1 MSGVHTMSL
10 REILSKIEDELKESE
25 EIKDEL
31 YDAMRKATRISKQAI
46 FLVHKEE
53 FKKAGNQLNEVEKL
67 LKKLNKI
74 PAVYGKFVYSGI
86 VHSAFQEYV
95 EARIFLK
102 LTQDGDFLGPK
113 QINVP
118 SVSYLL
124 GLADVVG
131 ELRRRALDSIR
142 RGDIGI
148 AVGSLENM
156 ELIYDEFIL
165 MYESMRVVSELR
177 RKLDIARR
185 IIEATRGDVAIEI
198 RRDSL
203 ERSIEKLER
212 ALRVKKE

>member
-1 MSGVHTMSL
+1 MSL
-10 REILSKIEDELKESE
+10 REILTKIENELKESE

-53 FKKAGNQLNEVEKL
+53 FKKAENQLNEAEKL
-67 LKKLNKI
+67 LNKLSEV
-74 PAVYGKFVYSGI
+74 PAVYRKFVYSGI

-102 LTQDGDFLGPK
+102 LTQNSDFTGPK
-113 QINVP
+113 QLKVP
-118 SVSYLL
+118 SISYLL

-131 ELRRRALDSIR
+131 ELRRRTLDSIR
-142 RGDIGI
+142 KGDIKI

-156 ELIYDEFIL
+156 ELIYNELIL
-165 MYESMRVVSELR
+165 MYESMHVVSELR

-203 ERSIEKLER
+203 EHSIEKLER
-212 ALRVKKE
+212 ALRLKKE

>member
-1 MSGVHTMSL
+1 
-10 REILSKIEDELKESE
+10 
-25 EIKDEL
+25 
-31 YDAMRKATRISKQAI
+31 
-46 FLVHKEE
+46 
-53 FKKAGNQLNEVEKL
+53 
-67 LKKLNKI
+67 
-74 PAVYGKFVYSGI
+74 
-86 VHSAFQEYV
+86 
-95 EARIFLK
+95 
-102 LTQDGDFLGPK
+102 
-113 QINVP
+113 NVP

-142 RGDIGI
+142 RGDIEI
-148 AVGSLENM
+148 AAGSLENM

>member
-1 MSGVHTMSL
+1 MSL
-10 REILSKIEDELKESE
+10 RKILNKIENELKESE

-53 FKKAGNQLNEVEKL
+53 FKEAENQLNEAEKL
-67 LKKLNKI
+67 LNKLSEV
-74 PAVYGKFVYSGI
+74 PAVYRKFVYSGI

-102 LTQDGDFLGPK
+102 LTQNSDFTGPK
-113 QINVP
+113 QLKVP
-118 SVSYLL
+118 SISYLL

-131 ELRRRALDSIR
+131 ELRRRTLDSIR
-142 RGDIGI
+142 KGDIKI

-156 ELIYDEFIL
+156 ELIYNELIL
-165 MYESMRVVSELR
+165 MYESMHVVSELR

-203 ERSIEKLER
+203 EHSIEKLER
-212 ALRVKKE
+212 ALRLKKE

>member
-1 MSGVHTMSL
+1 MSL
-10 REILSKIEDELKESE
+10 REILTKIENELKESE

-53 FKKAGNQLNEVEKL
+53 FKEAENQLNEAEKL
-67 LKKLNKI
+67 LNKLSEV
-74 PAVYGKFVYSGI
+74 PAVYRKFVYSGI

-102 LTQDGDFLGPK
+102 LTQNSDFTGPK
-113 QINVP
+113 QLKVP
-118 SVSYLL
+118 SISYLL

-131 ELRRRALDSIR
+131 ELRRRTLDSIR
-142 RGDIGI
+142 KGDIKI

-156 ELIYDEFIL
+156 ELIYNELIL
-165 MYESMRVVSELR
+165 MYESMHVVSELR

-203 ERSIEKLER
+203 EHSIEKLER
-212 ALRVKKE
+212 ALRLKKE

>member
-1 MSGVHTMSL
+1 MSL

-53 FKKAGNQLNEVEKL
+53 FTKAGNQLNEVEKL
-67 LKKLNKI
+67 LKRLNKI

-86 VHSAFQEYV
+86 VHSTFQEYV

-142 RGDIGI
+142 RGDIEI